1 MRTDVRCEA
10 HRILHFIG
18 IAIATP
24 ATRGTLKCPG
34 AAERTTTTTKKGKIF
49 YSSQKQITILV
60 QKFISSDNIFC
71 FVQLRAKKKQKE
83 MEMSFLYA

>member
-1 MRTDVRCEA
+1 MFVVKHIAYYISLALPLPHQPLQA
-10 HRILHFIG
+10 HSN
-18 IAIATP
+18 
-24 ATRGTLKCPG
+24 
-34 AAERTTTTTKKGKIF
+34 AAALPNARQQQQKKGKIF